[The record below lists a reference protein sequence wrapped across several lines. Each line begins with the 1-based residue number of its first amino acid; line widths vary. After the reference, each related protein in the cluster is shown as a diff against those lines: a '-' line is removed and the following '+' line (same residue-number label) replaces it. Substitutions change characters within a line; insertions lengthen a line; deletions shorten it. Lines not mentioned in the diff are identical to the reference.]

1 MKSGNSATRAA
12 KNTTTA
18 QQTQQP
24 QQQTNQQFNGEVP
37 ASDMGH
43 EINRDEC
50 IRDLAYLKWQEAGCP
65 ECDGLQFWL
74 EAEQE
79 LALTNLQEVAS

>member
-1 MKSGNSATRAA
+1 MKSGKSATHTA
-12 KNTTTA
+12 KDTTA
-18 QQTQQP
+18 VQPTQP
-24 QQQTNQQFNGEVP
+24 QHKAVQHFNGDVT
-37 ASDMGH
+37 ASEMGH

-79 LALTNLQEVAS
+79 LALSNLQEVAS

>member
-1 MKSGNSATRAA
+1 MKSGNSATRTA
-12 KNTTTA
+12 KNTTIA

-24 QQQTNQQFNGEVP
+24 HQTNQQINGQVP
-37 ASDMGH
+37 ASEMGH

-50 IRDLAYLKWQEAGCP
+50 IRDRAYLKWQEAGCP